1 MKRRVF
7 TKTILSKGLAEKL
20 LRKGHKLIEVRFNDQ
35 TNREIYLFEADKNFF
50 EDLDYFV
57 EEFKKIKYR
66 G

>member
-20 LRKGHKLIEVRFNDQ
+20 LRKGHKLIEVKFNDQ

>member
-20 LRKGHKLIEVRFNDQ
+20 LRKGHKLIEVKFNDQ

-57 EEFKKIKYR
+57 EEFKK
-66 G
+66 